1 MLNAKRLTK
10 QDRPETLGSF
20 KPVGYVVIALPDDAK
35 TSDACREIAQAG
47 FADEDVLRFTAAE
60 AQERIEHMLQ
70 HSSEFAGFGY
80 EVSLMRRYQALS
92 AEGCG
97 WLMVFAPDEQ
107 KAQKVADI
115 ARRYGAR
122 MAVHYHTL
130 VVEDLI

>member
-20 KPVGYVVIALPDDAK
+20 KPVGYVVIAFEDDAK
-35 TSDACREIAQAG
+35 TDEAARALSEAG
-47 FADEDVLRFTAAE
+47 FGEQDQIRYSAAE
-60 AQERIEHMLQ
+60 AQERMEHMLQ

-80 EVSLMRRYQALS
+80 EVTLMRRYQELG

-97 WLMVFAPDEQ
+97 WLMVFAPEEA
-107 KAQKVADI
+107 KAQQVADI
-115 ARRYGAR
+115 ARRFGAR

>member
-20 KPVGYVVIALPDDAK
+20 KPVGYVVIALPDDAH
-35 TSDACREIAQAG
+35 TDEAVRAMLEAG
-47 FADEDVLRFTAAE
+47 FHDEDMIRYTAAE
-60 AQERIEHMLQ
+60 AQERMEHMLQ

-80 EVSLMRRYQALS
+80 EVTLMRRYQELS

-97 WLMVFAPDEQ
+97 WLMVFAPEEA
-107 KAQKVADI
+107 KALQVADI
-115 ARRYGAR
+115 ARRFDAR

>member
-80 EVSLMRRYQALS
+80 EVTLMRRYQELS

-97 WLMVFAPDEQ
+97 WLMVFAPEEA
-107 KAQKVADI
+107 KALKVADI
-115 ARRYGAR
+115 ASRFNAR

>member
-35 TSDACREIAQAG
+35 TTDACREIAQAG

-80 EVSLMRRYQALS
+80 EVTLMRRYRELTE
-92 AEGCG
+92 EGCG
-97 WLMVFAPDEQ
+97 WLMVFAPDED